1 MVQWSVAISTLALSL
16 SLLTFIFYL
25 IVLAGKI
32 TGKVYVTLFGAGM
45 IAVALAYT
53 ILELVLLQIVL

>member
-25 IVLAGKI
+25 VVLAGKI

>member
-1 MVQWSVAISTLALSL
+1 MAISTLALSL

>member
-1 MVQWSVAISTLALSL
+1 MALSL

-32 TGKVYVTLFGAGM
+32 TGKVYVTLLGAGM
-45 IAVALAYT
+45 IAGALAYT